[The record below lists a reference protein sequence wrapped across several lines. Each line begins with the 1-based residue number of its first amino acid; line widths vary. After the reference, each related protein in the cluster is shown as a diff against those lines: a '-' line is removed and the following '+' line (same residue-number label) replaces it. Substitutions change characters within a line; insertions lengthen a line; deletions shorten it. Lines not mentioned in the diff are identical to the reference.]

1 MKTKKVIGLVL
12 VVCLVSAFV
21 IAAEVSDEKEAVQKP
36 SRVDVAASRASRQR
50 PESAAR
56 VSPTSPARQSS
67 LRNRQQ
73 AYQERLAGQMASHK
87 QAVAELEAIKKI
99 AEEEGATRTTEA
111 LQKMIDKKNADF
123 KQSMERFESQRSER
137 LKQLQQRMVETPSR
151 TKPAAATES
160 KATEEK

>member
-1 MKTKKVIGLVL
+1 
-12 VVCLVSAFV
+12 
-21 IAAEVSDEKEAVQKP
+21 
-36 SRVDVAASRASRQR
+36 
-50 PESAAR
+50 
-56 VSPTSPARQSS
+56 
-67 LRNRQQ
+67 
-73 AYQERLAGQMASHK
+73 MASHK

-99 AEEEGATRTTEA
+99 AEEEDATRTTEA